1 MAHAVKAFQQ
11 HAENFLV
18 ELKLRLFDGQVK
30 N

>member
-1 MAHAVKAFQQ
+1 MAHTVKAFQQ